1 MSVWQRIRRDRVL
14 LLMLAPGFV
23 FFLVFCYGALFGDI
37 VAFEDYQPYTG
48 FVHSVW
54 VGIGNFAA
62 VFHDPVFWQSVH
74 NTIVINVVSLVLCF
88 PAPLALALMLNSVLN
103 GKVRKFV
110 QSVVYLPHFIGWT
123 IIVALFEQVLGAG
136 GAFTHLESWLGLG
149 SWSPM
154 YSDGFF
160 PFLLAFESI
169 WKDCGWGT
177 IIFLA
182 ALMNIEPAL
191 YEAAAID
198 GAGRRH
204 RFLSVTLPSVMPV
217 TVLLLIL
224 RLGTLLA
231 SGFQQIL
238 LQQGNVGLS
247 ASQVIDTYVYSQG
260 VASGNWGQA
269 GAIALVE
276 TLVGLVLILV
286 ANKVAHLL
294 GQDGFYRRE
303 R

>member
-1 MSVWQRIRRDRVL
+1 MSLWERVKRDRVL
-14 LLMLAPGFV
+14 LAMLAPGFL

-48 FVHSVW
+48 FLGSAW
-54 VGIGNFAA
+54 TGLQNFSA
-62 VFHDPVFWQSVH
+62 VFADPVFWQSVR
-74 NTIVINVVSLVLCF
+74 NTLVINGVALVLCF
-88 PAPLALALMLNSVLN
+88 PAPLALALMLNSILS

-123 IIVALFEQVLGAG
+123 IIVALFEQVLGSG
-136 GAFTHLESWLGLG
+136 GAFTHLESALGLG

-160 PFLLAFESI
+160 PFLLALEAI

-191 YEAAAID
+191 YEAAALD

-204 RFLSVTLPSVMPV
+204 RFTAVTLPAVMPV

-238 LQQGNVGLS
+238 LQQGNVSLS
-247 ASQVIDTYVYSQG
+247 SSQVIDTYVYSQG
-260 VASGNWGQA
+260 IASGNWGQA

-276 TLVGLVLILV
+276 TVVGLLLMLG
-286 ANKVAHLL
+286 ANKVAHLF

-303 R
+303 S

>member
-1 MSVWQRIRRDRVL
+1 MSVWQRIKRDRVL
-14 LLMLAPGFV
+14 LLMLTPGFV

-48 FVHSVW
+48 FVHSAW
-54 VGIGNFAA
+54 TGLANFTA
-62 VFHDPVFWQSVH
+62 VFHDPVFWQSVR
-74 NTIVINVVSLVLCF
+74 NTLVINIVSLVLTF
-88 PAPLALALMLNSVLN
+88 PAPLGLALMLNTILS
-103 GKVRKFV
+103 GKLRKFV

-136 GAFTHLESWLGLG
+136 GAFTHIESALGLG
-149 SWSPM
+149 NWSPM
-154 YSDGFF
+154 YSDNFF
-160 PFLLAFESI
+160 PVLIALESI

-191 YEAAAID
+191 YEAAALD
-198 GAGRRH
+198 GAGRMS
-204 RFLSVTLPSVMPV
+204 RFRAVTLPAVLPV

-238 LQQGNVGLS
+238 LQQGNVDLS
-247 ASQVIDTYVYSQG
+247 SSQVIDTYVYAQG
-260 VASGNWGQA
+260 IASGNWGQA
-269 GAIALVE
+269 GAIALAE
-276 TLVGLVLILV
+276 TVIGLVLVLC
-286 ANKVAHLL
+286 ANKVAHLF

-303 R
+303 S